1 MSRSLS
7 AWGGVAVRGL
17 GMGIAEVVPGVSGGT
32 IAFVSGI
39 YDELVD
45 TLAGLSRQSPLDF
58 FKAPV
63 QYWQARNLT
72 FLLVLG
78 LGMMVGIF
86 TFARALTYLLE
97 TMPPVVWAFFF
108 GLILASAWHIGR
120 ERPWPKLLLYGVPG
134 IAIGFL
140 LTQLPTA
147 QDHGS
152 LWLFFFGGVIAVC
165 AWLLPAVSGSFML
178 LAMGLYAPVLAA
190 VAELRLD
197 VIASVASGCVVGLL
211 LFSRFLSWLLGRYR
225 DALLAL
231 LTGFMIG
238 ALPNLWPWRGAEGL
252 LSPDAYAAA
261 GLTPYVPGVL
271 AAAVVGVLAL
281 FALVRMGR

>member
-1 MSRSLS
+1 MSRTLS
-7 AWGGVAVRGL
+7 AWAGVAVRGL

-58 FKAPV
+58 FRTPA
-63 QYWQARNLT
+63 QYWQARNLN

-86 TFARALTYLLE
+86 TFARALTYLLA

-120 ERPWPKLLLYGVPG
+120 ERPLRRLLQFGLPG

-147 QDHGS
+147 QEHGS

-190 VAELRLD
+190 VAELRLA
-197 VIASVASGCVVGLL
+197 VIATLAAGCAVGLL
-211 LFSRFLSWLLGRYR
+211 LFSRLLSWVLSRYR

-238 ALPNLWPWRGAEGL
+238 ALPNLWPWRGADGL
-252 LSPDAYAAA
+252 LLPEAYAAA
-261 GLTPYVPGVL
+261 GLAPYVAGALAAVL
-271 AAAVVGVLAL
+271 AGMVAL